1 MSKKQSLPN
10 KCRACVFHSNNS
22 SQCVLDETIKSTDC
36 YDFFREVRAKEAK
49 DIYTR
54 FEVKDEQKT
63 TGVYRVDQESVSKE
77 G

>member
-49 DIYTR
+49 DIY
-54 FEVKDEQKT
+54 
-63 TGVYRVDQESVSKE
+63 
-77 G
+77 